1 MELSAF
7 GSNVVPGVSMV
18 PQWQISSQEAAAILV
33 LVTLLLPLS
42 SIIIASI
49 AYLSRRKRWSMRVAV
64 VASLVV
70 LIGAMTWYVP
80 VLDAALPGFTTEVV
94 WVFAFLASLATTIGA
109 VWLPTA
115 ALAYAA
121 GSMILNLTQLTQQNH
136 ISVSRAVLA
145 ELLLTDGITE
155 RLVPSERQSKSTQLA
170 VMESAGAVQRD
181 YIIPPG
187 WSVITEVL
195 GQVKNVLGPGLNPLE
210 RFETVTHK
218 IELGPQRG
226 TVDFQLVPT
235 RDGALLSG
243 KVMFTYQIMRLKQPP
258 PKALTGVPD
267 VALNGHH
274 PHHVHSFAV
283 ARAIYRSQAH
293 DWRRQTQD
301 AVLAK
306 VTSEIGK
313 RRLAQIMDD
322 PGTTNPTNKGIL
334 NLATDVQA
342 EVVNVAAN
350 WGVDITALE
359 FVELPVPDTIGQD
372 AVVPWEAHRTD
383 KVRVPASPLA
393 AGHLEHQAK
402 EREVLMTDLQK
413 LLDTM
418 KDNDVPPDVQA
429 RVVDLLQNVYVE
441 GIRVSVSS

>member
-1 MELSAF
+1 
-7 GSNVVPGVSMV
+7 
-18 PQWQISSQEAAAILV
+18 
-33 LVTLLLPLS
+33 
-42 SIIIASI
+42 
-49 AYLSRRKRWSMRVAV
+49 VAV
-64 VASLVV
+64 LE
-70 LIGAMTWYVP
+70 
-80 VLDAALPGFTTEVV
+80 D
-94 WVFAFLASLATTIGA
+94 
-109 VWLPTA
+109 
-115 ALAYAA
+115 
-121 GSMILNLTQLTQQNH
+121 
-136 ISVSRAVLA
+136 
-145 ELLLTDGITE
+145 LLTKDTTTQ
-155 RLVPSERQSKSTQLA
+155 VFQPTERQSQSRQLA
-170 VMESAGAVQRD
+170 TVETAGVVERN
-181 YIIPPG
+181 YVIPPG
-187 WSVITEVL
+187 WSVITESNGRVRRVL
-195 GQVKNVLGPGLNPLE
+195 EPGCYRLDRLE
-210 RFETVTHK
+210 IPTHY

-226 TVDFQLVPT
+226 TVDFQHVPT

-243 KVMFTYQIMRLKQPP
+243 KVMFTYQILRLKQPP
-258 PKALTGVPD
+258 PRALTGVPN
-267 VALNGHH
+267 VALDGTH

-283 ARAIYRSQAH
+283 ARAIFRSQAH
-293 DWRRQTQD
+293 DWRRQTHD

-322 PGTTNPTNKGIL
+322 PGTTNPTNEGIL

-342 EVVNVAAN
+342 EVVKVAAN

-383 KVRVPASPLA
+383 KVRVPASPMA

-441 GIRVSVSS
+441 GIRVSVTS